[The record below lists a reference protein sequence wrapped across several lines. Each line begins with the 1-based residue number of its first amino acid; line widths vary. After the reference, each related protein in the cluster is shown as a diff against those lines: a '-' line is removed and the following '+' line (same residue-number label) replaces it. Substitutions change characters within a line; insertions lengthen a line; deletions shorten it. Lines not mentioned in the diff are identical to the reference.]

1 MKRSSGVLLHISSL
15 PSPYGIGT
23 LGREAYRFADR
34 LRAAGQSCW
43 QVLPLGP
50 TSYGDSPYQS
60 FSTFAGNPYFIDLE
74 ELAEEG
80 LLRRGELEAVDWG
93 EDPRQV
99 DYGKLYENRFR
110 ILRRCY
116 ERGWERSREA
126 VEAFA
131 REKPWLED
139 YALFMALKGRL
150 GMKSW
155 TEWEDEDVRLRR
167 RDALER
173 CRRALGEETE
183 LVVDLASREYSRAV
197 LPHLPQGVRVL
208 TCTFAQRAGDKLAER
223 GTLCKMARGQMVR
236 WMAERSVT
244 RPEELRDF
252 SQLGYRYDPE
262 SSGEEHYVF
271 IKEDDSYVG
280 SGHEGP

>member
-1 MKRSSGVLLHISSL
+1 MFDRASGILLHISSL
-15 PSPYGIGT
+15 PGPHGIGT
-23 LGREAYRFADR
+23 LGRGAYDFADFLAR
-34 LRAAGQSCW
+34 AGQGYW

-50 TSYGDSPYQS
+50 TGYGDSPYQS
-60 FSTFAGNPYFIDLE
+60 FSSFAGNPYFIDLE

-155 TEWEDEDVRLRR
+155 TEW
-167 RDALER
+167 
-173 CRRALGEETE
+173 
-183 LVVDLASREYSRAV
+183 
-197 LPHLPQGVRVL
+197 
-208 TCTFAQRAGDKLAER
+208 
-223 GTLCKMARGQMVR
+223 
-236 WMAERSVT
+236 
-244 RPEELRDF
+244 
-252 SQLGYRYDPE
+252 
-262 SSGEEHYVF
+262 
-271 IKEDDSYVG
+271 
-280 SGHEGP
+280 

>member
-1 MKRSSGVLLHISSL
+1 MRIIISPAKKMRTDLDTLAPEALPAFLPQTRKLLTAL
-15 PSPYGIGT
+15 QAMT
-23 LGREAYRFADR
+23 DRELQELWRCNGSI
-34 LRAAGQSCW
+34 AALNAER
-43 QVLPLGP
+43 VR
-50 TSYGDSPYQS
+50 TM
-60 FSTFAGNPYFIDLE
+60 DLE
-74 ELAEEG
+74 RGLTPAILSYVGIQYQYMAPGVFERGQYAYLQEHLRILSGFYG
-80 LLRRGELEAVDWG
+80 LLRPFDGVTPYRLEMQAKLAVDGCRDLYAFWG
-93 EDPRQV
+93 D
-99 DYGKLYENRFR
+99 KL
-110 ILRRCY
+110 
-116 ERGWERSREA
+116 G
-126 VEAFA
+126 
-131 REKPWLED
+131 
-139 YALFMALKGRL
+139 
-150 GMKSW
+150 
-155 TEWEDEDVRLRR
+155 
-167 RDALER
+167 
-173 CRRALGEETE
+173 RALGEETE